1 MTSPAADDS
10 RPGSGEVHPPEV
22 PLRTITLVRWGTL
35 LWAVALAVVLAV
47 PSLRT
52 GERDWWVWVPVA
64 GMVLGVVGYVY
75 LRRGRG
81 NAEFA

>member
-1 MTSPAADDS
+1 MSTD
-10 RPGSGEVHPPEV
+10 EVLPPEV
-22 PLRTITLVRWGTL
+22 PLRTITLVRWGIVV
-35 LWAVALAVVLAV
+35 WALALVVVLAV

-64 GMVLGVVGYVY
+64 GMVLGVLGHVY

-81 NAEFA
+81 NAQFAG